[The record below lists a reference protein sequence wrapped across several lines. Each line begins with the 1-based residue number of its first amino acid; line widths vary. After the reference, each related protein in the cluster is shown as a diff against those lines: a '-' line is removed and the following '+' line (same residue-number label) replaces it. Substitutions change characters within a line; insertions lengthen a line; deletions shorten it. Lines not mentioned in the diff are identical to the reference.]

1 MMKGSIAC
9 MNGKAGRSFAGN
21 LRKSRRGAALAVL
34 AGLLVSPG
42 PATAETGVA
51 VFPFELYDTSGEP
64 RTAAHD
70 RRLRM
75 VTGQLRDG
83 LDGLDAYVVVPLTPV
98 ADRLPDLGHIYG
110 CNGCELDLAKAV
122 GAEQA
127 ATGLVHKV
135 STLIQYIQITV
146 KDVATGR
153 VLRRAT
159 ASIRGD
165 TDEAWSRGVA
175 WLIEHRLAKG
185 QEIKAD

>member
-1 MMKGSIAC
+1 
-9 MNGKAGRSFAGN
+9 MNAEEAHNSA
-21 LRKSRRGAALAVL
+21 
-34 AGLLVSPG
+34 PG
-42 PATAETGVA
+42 PRRPWRAFVAAILVGLSLAPLPAAAQAVIA

-64 RTAAHD
+64 RTPAHD
-70 RRLRM
+70 RRLEM
-75 VTGQLRDG
+75 VTAQLRAG
-83 LDGLDAYVVVPLTPV
+83 LDELDAYTVVPLTPV

-110 CNGCELDLAKAV
+110 CNDCELDLAKAV
-122 GAEQA
+122 GARQA

-146 KDVATGR
+146 KDVATGQ

-175 WLIEHRLAKG
+175 WLIEHRLS
-185 QEIKAD
+185 KAAEAAD